1 MREKEKVGER
11 EKKRESEK
19 GKREKEGKRE
29 LEQHFLL
36 WSSKNSLE
44 NRRT

>member
-1 MREKEKVGER
+1 MREKVRER
-11 EKKRESEK
+11 EKKGESEK

-29 LEQHFLL
+29 FEKHFLL

-44 NRRT
+44 NRKT